1 MIRHVVSWKLAAED
15 TATKAEQSAQIASAL
30 QTLPPII
37 PEIQSLTVASNS
49 VDVEG
54 NWDVVLIADYAD
66 EAALR
71 TYIEHPE
78 HQKVAGFIRGLV
90 AQRSNVDFQL

>member
-1 MIRHVVSWKLAAED
+1 VIRHVVSWKLAAED
-15 TATKAEQSAQIASAL
+15 TATKSEQSAQIAAAL
-30 QTLPPII
+30 QTLPPMI

-71 TYIEHPE
+71 TYIDHPE
-78 HQKVAGFIRGLV
+78 HQKVAGFIRSLV
-90 AQRSNVDFQL
+90 AQRSNVDFAL

>member
-15 TATKAEQSAQIASAL
+15 TATKAEQSAQIAAAL
-30 QTLPPII
+30 QTLPPVI

-71 TYIEHPE
+71 TYIDHPE
-78 HQKVAGFIRGLV
+78 HQKVAGFIRTLV
-90 AQRSNVDFQL
+90 AQRSNVDVTL